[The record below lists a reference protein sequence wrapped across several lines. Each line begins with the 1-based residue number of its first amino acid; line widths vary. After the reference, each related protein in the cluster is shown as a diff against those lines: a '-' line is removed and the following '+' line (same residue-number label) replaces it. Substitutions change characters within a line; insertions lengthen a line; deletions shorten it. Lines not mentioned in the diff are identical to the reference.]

1 MNVAK
6 LLQQAQAAQARMQKS
21 LAELE
26 VEGSAGGGLVRVRLN
41 GLKELRGVAIDAQAL
56 AGEEATL
63 VADLVMAAWEDASRR
78 LEERSREVLASLGL
92 PAGMAGLL

>member
-6 LLQQAQAAQARMQKS
+6 MLQEAQRAQERLAKS

-41 GLKELRGVAIDAQAL
+41 GMKELKGISIDGSAVQ
-56 AGEEATL
+56 GEETSL
-63 VADLVMAAWEDASRR
+63 LEDLIVAAWQEAARLAEEQSRAI
-78 LEERSREVLASLGL
+78 LGKMGL
-92 PAGMAGLL
+92 PPGVGGMF